1 MADGESEAE
10 AKYSL
15 QLAKALAN
23 ESRKSAAL
31 AVATNA
37 SEASGG
43 TAPRAKAKAK
53 AEPRPSPSAVEG
65 PNQGYYSELQACEQ
79 AILAEFPGLEL
90 ESPLPL
96 HSAAD
101 FVDAAAAG
109 VQDPF
114 DAGKA
119 RVALSLHGVYRC
131 SVSLWS
137 LNTKASPT
145 PDIPMSMRRVSDM
158 ASYFYGEDGSK
169 PAFMTGKQI
178 EVMACDANS
187 VAASRLQ
194 MVSPEEL
201 AHSMIIG
208 CSNALKLL
216 GLLR

>member
-96 HSAAD
+96 HSAA
-101 FVDAAAAG
+101 
-109 VQDPF
+109 
-114 DAGKA
+114 
-119 RVALSLHGVYRC
+119 
-131 SVSLWS
+131 
-137 LNTKASPT
+137 
-145 PDIPMSMRRVSDM
+145 
-158 ASYFYGEDGSK
+158 
-169 PAFMTGKQI
+169 
-178 EVMACDANS
+178 
-187 VAASRLQ
+187 AASTE
-194 MVSPEEL
+194 SAAE
-201 AHSMIIG
+201 
-208 CSNALKLL
+208 CSGS
-216 GLLR
+216 GLSNSRPGNSAKIACSQACSSE